1 MKIKRFSLLLC
12 LLSILVAGCGA
23 FDENS
28 NLTSDS
34 DMSVDEFE
42 KINPEMENSELITV
56 GFSQLGSE
64 SVWRAANSESI
75 KNALTEEKGFS
86 LEFSNARQK
95 QENQIKAIRGFISQ
109 RVDYIAFAAVTEEGW
124 DTVLKEAKDAEI
136 PVILVDRKINTSD
149 QSLFVSWIG
158 SDAKAEGERAGLWL
172 KEYLIKQGREKENI
186 NIVMLQGNIGS
197 SAERGRTQGFNAI
210 AYNNKNWN
218 ILDEQPADFTTAKGK
233 EVMLK
238 FLEDYSDIDVV
249 VSQNDDMTF
258 GAIEAM
264 KEKGISYGEDGDVIV
279 ISFDAVH
286 AGLELVQSGEIN
298 VDIECNPEEGE
309 YIANIIKKLEN
320 GEKVK
325 KENVVNEKIFTKE
338 NVDKYIND
346 RTY

>member
-1 MKIKRFSLLLC
+1 MKIKYILLTICIGILLLT
-12 LLSILVAGCGA
+12 GCGA
-23 FDENS
+23 FEKETIEATDSKLTENE
-28 NLTSDS
+28 D
-34 DMSVDEFE
+34 
-42 KINPEMENSELITV
+42 LITV

-75 KNALTEEKGFS
+75 KNSLTEENGFS

-124 DTVLKEAKDAEI
+124 DTVLQEAKEAKI
-136 PVILVDRKINTSD
+136 PVILVDRKISTED
-149 QSLFVSWIG
+149 PDLYVSWIG

-172 KEYLIKQGREKENI
+172 KEYLIEQGREKDNI
-186 NIVMLQGNIGS
+186 NVVMLQGNIGS

-233 EVMLK
+233 EVMAQ
-238 FLEDYSDIDVV
+238 FLEEYDDIDVV

-264 KEKGISYGEDGDVIV
+264 KEKGISYGENGDVIV

-309 YIANIIKKLEN
+309 YIADIIKKLEN

-338 NVDKYIND
+338 NVDQYIND